1 MSGQNISYAQ
11 NGEDIVLW
19 RALKDIQNG
28 VYLDVG
34 ANDPTVMSVSRKFYD
49 AGWHGIAIEPN
60 PEYASAFRSAR
71 PRDIVYQAVASNID
85 AQSVEFHLIEGT
97 GLSTLVDDISAGHAQ
112 AGWVVRDITVPVIS
126 LNTAIEEAGL
136 SESDLHFLSIDTEG
150 AEEQVLASLDFTRFR
165 PWILLIEAT
174 APLSTR
180 QVHSTW
186 ESRVEDAG
194 YTFQFFD
201 GLSRFYVANERLE
214 QLDGTVTYSAGIL
227 DDYVEVGRVTLENE
241 LAAARTERDEAQAR
255 EAELST
261 RADAADA
268 RNRDLAARAE
278 AAEKEATRLGS
289 LVAELQNTLSWRIT
303 KPLRAARGLTKKP

>member
-1 MSGQNISYAQ
+1 MRDRNISFAQ

-19 RALKDIQNG
+19 RALKDITNG

-34 ANDPTVMSVSRKFYD
+34 ANDPTIMSVTRKFYD

-60 PEYASAFRSAR
+60 PEYASAFRNER

-85 AQSVEFHLIEGT
+85 APTVDFHLIEGT
-97 GLSTLVDDISAGHAQ
+97 GLSTLVDDISTEHAE

-126 LNTAIEEAGL
+126 LNSAIEEAGL
-136 SESDLHFLSIDTEG
+136 SESDIHFLSIDTEG
-150 AEEQVLASLDFTRFR
+150 AEDQVIASLDFTRYR
-165 PWILLIEAT
+165 PWILIIEAT

-201 GLSRFYVANERLE
+201 GLSRFYVANERLD
-214 QLDGTVTYSAGIL
+214 QLGGTVTYSAGIL
-227 DDYVEVGRVTLENE
+227 DDYVEVGQVTLEAE
-241 LAAARTERDEAQAR
+241 LKSVSDARDEATQRVAELTARLEEESLRAR
-255 EAELST
+255 EL
-261 RADAADA
+261 A
-268 RNRDLAARAE
+268 RRAE
-278 AAEKEATRLGS
+278 SAEKEAARLGR
-289 LVAELQNTLSWRIT
+289 LVADLQGTLSWRIT
-303 KPLRAARGLTKKP
+303 TPLRAARRIIRKR